1 MPCQVGDEKNIG
13 DLHVNADN
21 HVKLGISARY
31 VLAFLI
37 LTILIA
43 SSFLLSIFFLLLR
56 LNASHYQFQLLI
68 TKWNEERS
76 TRNHKLHL

>member
-43 SSFLLSIFFLLLR
+43 SSFLLSIFIIIIVFERFSLSIST
-56 LNASHYQFQLLI
+56 LNYQM
-68 TKWNEERS
+68 ERGKKNKKS
-76 TRNHKLHL
+76 

>member
-37 LTILIA
+37 LTILIV
-43 SSFLLSIFFLLLR
+43 SSFLSSNFFLIAFERFSLSIST
-56 LNASHYQFQLLI
+56 LNYQM
-68 TKWNEERS
+68 ERGKKNKKS
-76 TRNHKLHL
+76 